1 MTNNFLEIDNVTFT
15 ASAQNKVSNVSLTI
29 ENQGDIICLLGPSG
43 IGKTTILRT
52 IAGLEK
58 INSGKIILRN
68 KILSSKDTH
77 VEPEDRNISMAF
89 QDNSLFPH
97 YNVLENIKF
106 GAERNKNKNKKKGL
120 NINEIIKFLHIDH
133 VIDKFPHQISSG
145 EAQRA
150 SLARSLLS
158 NPDLLLLDE
167 PLSNVDQS
175 FKEEIQV
182 KLKKILTEQ
191 KITTIIV
198 THDSYEAFYLGTKCG
213 IILDEQL
220 KQFDD
225 PYNVYHFPNSIEV
238 VNFLNRG
245 ILIPAKVT
253 GENSLESADLGTIT
267 GNFIK
272 HYPKGSDVQLL
283 LQPEDLEHDDQS
295 NLKLEVVDRKFRGT
309 NFIYTLKTVSNKLIP
324 VFVHSHHIHQHEVDE
339 KFGIKRP
346 INIDH
351 IVCF

>member
-1 MTNNFLEIDNVTFT
+1 MIDNFFEVKNVDFV
-15 ASAQNKVSNVSLTI
+15 AGGKIKVRNVSFKI
-29 ENQGDIICLLGPSG
+29 EKEGDVICLLGPSG
-43 IGKTTILRT
+43 IGKTTVLRT
-52 IAGLEK
+52 IAGLEEIQNGHIK
-58 INSGKIILRN
+58 LKSKII
-68 KILSSKDTH
+68 SSKDKNI
-77 VEPEDRNISMAF
+77 EPENRNISLAF
-89 QDNSLFPH
+89 QENSLFPH
-97 YNVLENIKF
+97 YTVEKNILL
-106 GAERNKNKNKKKGL
+106 GSEKNKGKKDQQINFKEIVDLLDIKQIL
-120 NINEIIKFLHIDH
+120 NQY
-133 VIDKFPHQISSG
+133 PHQISAG

-150 SLARSLLS
+150 ALARSLLTQ
-158 NPDLLLLDE
+158 PDLLLLDE

-182 KLKKILTEQ
+182 RLKKILTKL

-198 THDSYEAFYLGTKCG
+198 THDSYEAFYLGNKCA
-213 IILDEQL
+213 IILDGQV

-253 GENSLESADLGTIT
+253 GEKSLENKDLGIIK

-272 HYPKGSDVQLL
+272 HYPKGSNVQLL
-283 LQPEDLEHDDQS
+283 LQPEDLEHDDKS
-295 NLKLEVVDRKFRGT
+295 NLKLEVVDRSFRGT
-309 NFIYTLKTVSNKLIP
+309 NFIYTLKTESSKLIP

-346 INIDH
+346 IHIDH

>member
-1 MTNNFLEIDNVTFT
+1 MKNNFLEIKNVDFKIGGKTKVKN
-15 ASAQNKVSNVSLTI
+15 ASFVI
-29 ENQGDIICLLGPSG
+29 ENEGDTLCVLGPSG

-58 INSGKIILRN
+58 IDRGSIKLNGKII
-68 KILSSKDTH
+68 SSKEQN
-77 VEPEDRNISMAF
+77 VEPEDRNISLAF

-97 YNVLENIKF
+97 YSVEKNILL
-106 GAERNKNKNKKKGL
+106 GAERNKDKKKL
-120 NINEIIKFLHIDH
+120 KLSFEEIIDLLDISKIL
-133 VIDKFPHQISSG
+133 KKYPHEISAG

-150 SLARSLLS
+150 SLARSLLTQ
-158 NPDLLLLDE
+158 PDLLLLDE

-182 KLKKILTEQ
+182 KLKQVLTKL

-198 THDSYEAFYLGTKCG
+198 THDSYEAFYLGNKCA
-213 IILDEQL
+213 IILDGQI
-220 KQFDD
+220 KQIDD
-225 PYNVYHFPNSIEV
+225 PYNVYHFPNSVEV

-253 GENSLESADLGTIT
+253 GENSLENKDLGIIK

-272 HYPKGSDVQLL
+272 HYPKGSNVQLL

-309 NFIYTLKTVSNKLIP
+309 NFIYTLKTNSNLLIP

>member
-1 MTNNFLEIDNVTFT
+1 
-15 ASAQNKVSNVSLTI
+15 
-29 ENQGDIICLLGPSG
+29 
-43 IGKTTILRT
+43 
-52 IAGLEK
+52 
-58 INSGKIILRN
+58 
-68 KILSSKDTH
+68 
-77 VEPEDRNISMAF
+77 
-89 QDNSLFPH
+89 
-97 YNVLENIKF
+97 
-106 GAERNKNKNKKKGL
+106 
-120 NINEIIKFLHIDH
+120 
-133 VIDKFPHQISSG
+133 
-145 EAQRA
+145 
-150 SLARSLLS
+150 
-158 NPDLLLLDE
+158 LDE

-182 KLKKILTEQ
+182 KLKQILTEL

-213 IILDEQL
+213 IILNSKLTQYE
-220 KQFDD
+220 D
-225 PYNVYHFPNSIEV
+225 PYNVYHFPNSVEV

-253 GENSLESADLGTIT
+253 GENSLENDDLGTIK

-283 LQPEDLEHDDQS
+283 LQPEDLEHDDKS

-309 NFIYTLKTVSNKLIP
+309 NFIYTLKTLSNLLIP

-346 INIDH
+346 IYIDH

>member
-1 MTNNFLEIDNVTFT
+1 MKNNFLEIKGVDFIIGGKTKVKN
-15 ASAQNKVSNVSLTI
+15 ASFAI
-29 ENQGDIICLLGPSG
+29 ENEGETLCILGPSG

-52 IAGLEK
+52 IAGLENIEK
-58 INSGKIILRN
+58 GSIKLNGKLI
-68 KILSSKDTH
+68 SSKDKH
-77 VEPEDRNISMAF
+77 VEPEDRNVSLAF

-97 YNVLENIKF
+97 YTVEKNILL
-106 GAERNKNKNKKKGL
+106 GTERSKIKKKKK
-120 NINEIIKFLHIDH
+120 ITFKEIIDLLDISKIL
-133 VIDKFPHQISSG
+133 KKYPHEISAG

-150 SLARSLLS
+150 SLARSLLTQ
-158 NPDLLLLDE
+158 PDLLLLDE

-182 KLKKILTEQ
+182 RLKKILNKL
-191 KITTIIV
+191 KIKNIIV
-198 THDSYEAFYLGTKCG
+198 NHDSYEAFYLGHKCA
-213 IILDEQL
+213 IILDGQI

-225 PYNVYHFPNSIEV
+225 PYNVYHFPNSVEV

-253 GENSLESADLGTIT
+253 GENSLENKDLGTIN

-272 HYPKGSDVQLL
+272 HYPKGSNVQLL
-283 LQPEDLEHDDQS
+283 LQPEDLEHDDKS

-309 NFIYTLKTVSNKLIP
+309 NFIYTLKTSSDLLIP
-324 VFVHSHHIHQHEVDE
+324 VFVHSHHEHQHEADE

-346 INIDH
+346 IHIDH

>member
-1 MTNNFLEIDNVTFT
+1 MTKNFLEINNVTFA
-15 ASAQNKVSNVSLTI
+15 ASAQSKVNNVSLTI
-29 ENQGDIICLLGPSG
+29 ENQGDIVCLLGPSG

-58 INSGKIILRN
+58 IQSGKIVLKN
-68 KILSSKDTH
+68 KILSSDNTH
-77 VEPEDRNISMAF
+77 IEPENRNISMGF

-97 YNVLENIKF
+97 YTVLENIKF
-106 GAERNKNKNKKKGL
+106 GADRNKKKKKGL
-120 NINEIIKFLHIDH
+120 NLNDIIKFLHIDH

-167 PLSNVDQS
+167 PLSNVDQN

-182 KLKKILTEQ
+182 KLKQILTEH

-213 IILDEQL
+213 IILDGQL
-220 KQFDD
+220 KQYDD

-267 GNFIK
+267 GDFIK
-272 HYPKGSDVQLL
+272 HYPKGSEVQLL

-309 NFIYTLKTVSNKLIP
+309 NFIYTLKTVSDKLIP

>member
-1 MTNNFLEIDNVTFT
+1 MNNNFFEVKNVDFNIGNKTKLKNVTF
-15 ASAQNKVSNVSLTI
+15 SI
-29 ENQGDIICLLGPSG
+29 ENQGDVICLLGPSG

-58 INSGKIILRN
+58 LKKGSIILN
-68 KILSSKDTH
+68 GKTLSSEKINL
-77 VEPEDRNISMAF
+77 EPEDRNVSLAF

-97 YNVLENIKF
+97 YTIEKNILL
-106 GAERNKNKNKKKGL
+106 GSERNKEKKEKKISLKEIVDLLDIFHILNKYPH
-120 NINEIIKFLHIDH
+120 EI
-133 VIDKFPHQISSG
+133 SAG

-150 SLARSLLS
+150 SLARSLIMQ
-158 NPDLLLLDE
+158 PDLLLLDE

-182 KLKKILTEQ
+182 RLKKILNKL

-198 THDSYEAFYLGTKCG
+198 THDSYEAFYLGSKCG
-213 IILDEQL
+213 IILNQEL

-225 PYNVYHFPNSIEV
+225 PYKVYHFPNSVEV

-245 ILIPAKVT
+245 ILVPAKVT
-253 GENSLESADLGTIT
+253 GKNTLENWDLGTIE

-272 HYPKGSDVQLL
+272 KYPEGANVQLL
-283 LQPEDLEHDDQS
+283 LQPEDLEHDDTS

-309 NFIYTLKTVSNKLIP
+309 NFIYTLKTPSNTLIP

-346 INIDH
+346 IHIDH

>member
-1 MTNNFLEIDNVTFT
+1 
-15 ASAQNKVSNVSLTI
+15 
-29 ENQGDIICLLGPSG
+29 
-43 IGKTTILRT
+43 
-52 IAGLEK
+52 
-58 INSGKIILRN
+58 
-68 KILSSKDTH
+68 
-77 VEPEDRNISMAF
+77 
-89 QDNSLFPH
+89 LFPH
-97 YNVLENIKF
+97 YNVEKNIYL
-106 GAERNKNKNKKKGL
+106 GANRKSGRKKK
-120 NINEIIKFLHIDH
+120 INSKDIIKFLNLEKLLN
-133 VIDKFPHQISSG
+133 KFPHEISAG
-145 EAQRA
+145 EGQRA
-150 SLARSLLS
+150 SLARSLIS
-158 NPDLLLLDE
+158 QPDLLLLDE

-182 KLKKILTEQ
+182 ELKQILNNS

-198 THDSYEAFYLGTKCG
+198 THDSYEAFYLGNKCG
-213 IILDEQL
+213 IILNGQL
-220 KQFDD
+220 RQYDD
-225 PYNVYHFPNSIEV
+225 PYNVYHFPNSVEV

-253 GENSLESADLGTIT
+253 GENSLENNDLGTIK
-267 GNFIK
+267 GNFTK

-283 LQPEDLEHDDQS
+283 LQPEDLEHDDKS

-309 NFIYTLKTVSNKLIP
+309 NFIYTLKTTSNLLIP

>member
-1 MTNNFLEIDNVTFT
+1 MSSNFLEIENVTFA
-15 ASAQNKVSNVSLTI
+15 ASKKNKVNNVSLTI
-29 ENQGDIICLLGPSG
+29 ENEGDIICLLGPSG

-58 INSGKIILRN
+58 IKSGKISLKD
-68 KILSSKDTH
+68 KIISSKDIH
-77 VEPEDRNISMAF
+77 IEPENRNISLAF

-97 YNVLENIKF
+97 YNVIQNIEF
-106 GAERNKNKNKKKGL
+106 GAHRNKNKKKDL
-120 NINEIIKFLHIDH
+120 SIKEVIKFLHLEH
-133 VIDKFPHQISSG
+133 VKDEFPHQISAG

-158 NPDLLLLDE
+158 KPDLLLLDE
-167 PLSNVDQS
+167 PLSNIDQS

-182 KLKKILTEQ
+182 KLKQVLTDL

-213 IILDEQL
+213 IILDSQL
-220 KQFDD
+220 KQYDD
-225 PYNVYHFPNSIEV
+225 PYNVYHFPNSVDV

-253 GENSLESADLGTIT
+253 GKNTLENWDLGTIE

-272 HYPKGSDVQLL
+272 EYPMGANVQLL
-283 LQPEDLEHDDQS
+283 LQPEDLEHDDTS

-309 NFIYTLKTVSNKLIP
+309 NFIYTLKTPSNTLIP

-346 INIDH
+346 IHIDH

>member
-1 MTNNFLEIDNVTFT
+1 MTKNFLEINNVTFS
-15 ASAQNKVSNVSLTI
+15 ASAQSKVNNVSLTI
-29 ENQGDIICLLGPSG
+29 ENQGDIVCLLGPSG

-58 INSGKIILRN
+58 IQSGKIVLKN
-68 KILSSKDTH
+68 KILSSDNTH
-77 VEPEDRNISMAF
+77 IEPENRNISMGF

-97 YNVLENIKF
+97 YTVLENIKF
-106 GAERNKNKNKKKGL
+106 GADRNKKKKKGL
-120 NINEIIKFLHIDH
+120 NLNEINKLLHIEH
-133 VIDKFPHQISSG
+133 IADKYPHQISSG

-167 PLSNVDQS
+167 PLSNVDQN

-182 KLKKILTEQ
+182 KLKQILTEH

-213 IILDEQL
+213 IILDGQL
-220 KQFDD
+220 KQYDD

-267 GNFIK
+267 GDFIK
-272 HYPKGSDVQLL
+272 HYPKGSEVQLL

-309 NFIYTLKTVSNKLIP
+309 NFIYTLKTVSDKLIP

>member
-1 MTNNFLEIDNVTFT
+1 MIKKFFEVKNVDFNV
-15 ASAQNKVSNVSLTI
+15 SGKNKVKNVSFSI
-29 ENQGDIICLLGPSG
+29 ENEGDVICLLGPSG

-58 INSGKIILRN
+58 IKDGSIKLNGR
-68 KILSSKDTH
+68 ILSSKKINID
-77 VEPEDRNISMAF
+77 PEDRNISLAF
-89 QDNSLFPH
+89 QENSLFPH
-97 YNVLENIKF
+97 YTVEKNILL
-106 GAERNKNKNKKKGL
+106 GAERNKEKKDKKISFKEIVDLLDIFQILNKY
-120 NINEIIKFLHIDH
+120 
-133 VIDKFPHQISSG
+133 PHQISAG

-150 SLARSLLS
+150 SLARSLITQ
-158 NPDLLLLDE
+158 PDLLLLDE

-182 KLKKILTEQ
+182 RLKKILNKL
-191 KITTIIV
+191 KISTIIV
-198 THDSYEAFYLGTKCG
+198 THDSYEAFYLGSKCG
-213 IILDEQL
+213 IILNQEL

-225 PYNVYHFPNSIEV
+225 PYKVYHFPNSVEV

-253 GENSLESADLGTIT
+253 GQNTLENWDLGTIK
-267 GNFIK
+267 GNFMK
-272 HYPKGSDVQLL
+272 PYPKGSNVQLL
-283 LQPEDLEHDDQS
+283 LQPEDLEHDDKS

-309 NFIYTLKTVSNKLIP
+309 NFIYTLKTPSNALIP

-346 INIDH
+346 IHIDH
-351 IVCF
+351 IVSF

>member
-1 MTNNFLEIDNVTFT
+1 MSKNFLEIKDVTFE
-15 ASAQNKVSNVSLTI
+15 ASKVNKVHNVSFNI
-29 ENQGDIICLLGPSG
+29 EKEGDIICLLGPSG
-43 IGKTTILRT
+43 IGKTTILRS
-52 IAGLEK
+52 IAGLTNIK
-58 INSGKIILRN
+58 SGEILLKN
-68 KILSSKDTH
+68 KVLSSEKVH
-77 VEPEDRNISMAF
+77 VEPENRNISLSF
-89 QDNSLFPH
+89 QDNCLFPH
-97 YNVLENIKF
+97 YNVLKNIEF
-106 GAERNKNKNKKKGL
+106 GAERNKRKKQT
-120 NINEIIKFLHIDH
+120 ISTEEIIKFLNLEKIK
-133 VIDKFPHQISSG
+133 DKFPHQISAG

-150 SLARSLLS
+150 ALARSLVT

-182 KLKKILTEQ
+182 KLKQILTEH

-225 PYNVYHFPNSIEV
+225 PYNVYHFPNSVEV
-238 VNFLNRG
+238 VKFLNRG

-272 HYPKGSDVQLL
+272 HYPKGSEVQLL

-309 NFIYTLKTVSNKLIP
+309 NFIYTLKTMSNKLIP
-324 VFVHSHHIHQHEVDE
+324 VFVHSHHIHQHQVDE

>member
-1 MTNNFLEIDNVTFT
+1 MKNNFLEIKGVDFIIGGKTKVKN
-15 ASAQNKVSNVSLTI
+15 ASFAI
-29 ENQGDIICLLGPSG
+29 ENEGETLCILGPSG

-52 IAGLEK
+52 IAGLENIEK
-58 INSGKIILRN
+58 GSIKLNGKLI
-68 KILSSKDTH
+68 SSKDKH
-77 VEPEDRNISMAF
+77 VEPEDRNVSLAF

-97 YNVLENIKF
+97 YTVEKNILL
-106 GAERNKNKNKKKGL
+106 GTERNKIKKKKKL
-120 NINEIIKFLHIDH
+120 TFKEIIDLLDISKIL
-133 VIDKFPHQISSG
+133 KKYPHEISAG

-150 SLARSLLS
+150 SLARSLLTQ
-158 NPDLLLLDE
+158 PDLLLLDE

-182 KLKKILTEQ
+182 RLKKILSKL

-198 THDSYEAFYLGTKCG
+198 THDSYEAFYLGHKCA
-213 IILDEQL
+213 IILDGQI

-225 PYNVYHFPNSIEV
+225 PYNVYHFPNSVEV

-253 GENSLESADLGTIT
+253 GENSLENADLGTIN

-272 HYPKGSDVQLL
+272 HYPKGSNVQLL
-283 LQPEDLEHDDQS
+283 LQPEDLEHDDKS

-309 NFIYTLKTVSNKLIP
+309 NFIYTLKTSSDLLIP
-324 VFVHSHHIHQHEVDE
+324 VFVHSHHEHQHEADE

-346 INIDH
+346 IHIDH

>member
-1 MTNNFLEIDNVTFT
+1 MTKNFLEINNVTFA
-15 ASAQNKVSNVSLTI
+15 ASAQSKVNNVSLTI
-29 ENQGDIICLLGPSG
+29 ENQGDIVCLLGPSG

-58 INSGKIILRN
+58 VQSGKIILKN
-68 KILSSKDTH
+68 KILSSDKTH
-77 VEPEDRNISMAF
+77 IEPENRNISMGF

-97 YNVLENIKF
+97 YTVLENIKF
-106 GAERNKNKNKKKGL
+106 GADRNKKKKKGL
-120 NINEIIKFLHIDH
+120 NLNEINKLLHIEH
-133 VIDKFPHQISSG
+133 IIDKYPHQISSG

-182 KLKKILTEQ
+182 KLKQILTEQ

-225 PYNVYHFPNSIEV
+225 PYNVYHFPNSVEV

-253 GENSLESADLGTIT
+253 GENSLESADLGAIT

-272 HYPKGSDVQLL
+272 HYPKGSEVQLL

-309 NFIYTLKTVSNKLIP
+309 NFIYTLKTVNNKLIP